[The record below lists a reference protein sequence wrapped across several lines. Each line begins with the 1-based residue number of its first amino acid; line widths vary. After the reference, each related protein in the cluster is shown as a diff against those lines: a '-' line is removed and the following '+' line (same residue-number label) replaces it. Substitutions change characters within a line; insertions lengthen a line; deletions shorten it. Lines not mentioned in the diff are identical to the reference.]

1 MLPLITSPE
10 TITVMEWINADV
22 ERRRYWLERA
32 KESLAQ
38 ADMSGAIA
46 ILAAILCDEITASVA
61 QQDLLAQRFMHTILM
76 RINYYEL
83 AVSLLSDI
91 DHSGYFDPQP
101 MAA

>member
-10 TITVMEWINADV
+10 TIAAMEWINADV

-46 ILAAILCDEITASVA
+46 AILCDEITANVA